1 MDEEGEELE
10 EEEEH
15 DENNGDQIDEEE
27 DNGNDGSDNV
37 ESQVEEKQE
46 EAIDSGNSVDISNAP
61 SETENEKVQADVQAA
76 APASQAVTVP
86 DAAPAITSDPA
97 AVPTITPD
105 PAAVP
110 TNTPDPAAAAAAA
123 AAAITAAA
131 TVPAAAVATVPAAA
145 VATVPAAAVAT
156 LPTATTTL
164 VPGIQPFSF
173 SAPATAALP
182 QATDPAVVTITMA
195 VPPDKVG
202 VLIGSKGAIIHDMQ
216 AKCGCKM
223 FVKQEGIPEGLPREL
238 IITGVPEKIEEAKAL
253 AIAVMEEGPIGLKTT
268 LTGQPLINFEMD
280 CSASLVGRV
289 IGAQGATIKD
299 LQLKSGAKIHVNQD
313 FPEGMPRKVLIA
325 GTQDCVNNA
334 IRMVQLV
341 MEHGPAGLATVGGL
355 MGQMPP
361 NYSAPGYGQL
371 GAPSMMPQMNSGLM
385 LHVMECP
392 KQVVGKLIG
401 RGGET
406 IQLIQQKS
414 GCKVQIDQQVPEGH
428 PCKINMNGNTQA
440 IQNAIQIVQE
450 IMTNGVG
457 RVQNMPPMP
466 SVTAGL
472 TSGYSVPGVHHHP
485 QGIPNTLY
493 GGQFAM
499 QQQRPQQYAPP
510 IAYSMPQGY
519 QQPQYMQQAQYV
531 QSLQAAAP
539 VATAPVAAAIP
550 KQTSPW
556 TEHTADGGH
565 KYWYNASTGVSTW
578 ERPAGF

>member
-1 MDEEGEELE
+1 
-10 EEEEH
+10 
-15 DENNGDQIDEEE
+15 
-27 DNGNDGSDNV
+27 
-37 ESQVEEKQE
+37 
-46 EAIDSGNSVDISNAP
+46 
-61 SETENEKVQADVQAA
+61 
-76 APASQAVTVP
+76 
-86 DAAPAITSDPA
+86 
-97 AVPTITPD
+97 
-105 PAAVP
+105 
-110 TNTPDPAAAAAAA
+110 
-123 AAAITAAA
+123 
-131 TVPAAAVATVPAAA
+131 
-145 VATVPAAAVAT
+145 
-156 LPTATTTL
+156 
-164 VPGIQPFSF
+164 
-173 SAPATAALP
+173 
-182 QATDPAVVTITMA
+182 MA

-216 AKCGCKM
+216 VKCGCKM

-253 AIAVMEEGPIGLKTT
+253 AIAVMEEGPIGLKTS
-268 LTGQPLINFEMD
+268 LTGQPLINHEMD
-280 CSASLVGRV
+280 CSAALVGRV

-313 FPEGMPRKVLIA
+313 FPEGIPRKVLIA

-341 MEHGPAGLATVGGL
+341 MEHGPAGLATIGGPI
-355 MGQMPP
+355 GQMPGIP
-361 NYSAPGYGQL
+361 MNYAAPGYGQPL
-371 GAPSMMPQMNSGLM
+371 SGLPAAMPQPMNNGTM

-450 IMTNGVG
+450 IMTNGVS
-457 RVQNMPPMP
+457 RVQSMPPMP

-485 QGIPNTLY
+485 QTIPNAMY
-493 GGQFAM
+493 GAQFAM
-499 QQQRPQQYAPP
+499 QQQQQRPQYAQQQQYTPA
-510 IAYSMPQGY
+510 ISGYSMPQTAGAY
-519 QQPQYMQQAQYV
+519 QQQPQYMQQPQYAPTMQTTAQV
-531 QSLQAAAP
+531 APKAA
-539 VATAPVAAAIP
+539 
-550 KQTSPW
+550 SPW
-556 TEHTADGGH
+556 TEHTAEGGH

-578 ERPAGF
+578 DRPAGFQ